1 MFLDENFIEF
11 ISLLNKNE
19 VKYVLLYGLAVVL
32 NGHSRTTGD
41 MDIYYEREENNVLKI
56 LKTISDF
63 GFGGIGF
70 TKEDLMDTN
79 GVVQM
84 GRPPLRIDLLC
95 ELPGVNFKEVFES
108 AFDYGDS
115 GVTMKVIHINHLIN
129 NKIAVGRDKD
139 LSDAKALKKIID
151 RKKKRNE

>member
-1 MFLDENFIEF
+1 
-11 ISLLNKNE
+11 
-19 VKYVLLYGLAVVL
+19 
-32 NGHSRTTGD
+32 

>member
-1 MFLDENFIEF
+1 MFFDENFIEF

-19 VKYVLLYGLAVVL
+19 VKYVLVGGLAVVL

-56 LKTISDF
+56 LKTIKDF

-70 TKEDLMDTN
+70 TKEDLMDVN
-79 GVVQM
+79 GIVQM

-108 AFDYGDS
+108 AFKYEDS

-151 RKKKRNE
+151 RRKK